1 MKRAIIW
8 TASIIGLV
16 TVSVLIYRKVNKPKN
31 NIQIMGVLAELKD
44 SPLTLSKDPK
54 KYEIFTLE
62 ELAQLKDAIKWNN
75 ENTKRLGYLIYTQ
88 SPQDQLLIKFTD
100 RINTQK

>member
-1 MKRAIIW
+1 MKRAVIW
-8 TASIIGLV
+8 TASVIGLV
-16 TVSVLIYRKVNKPKN
+16 TASILIYRRVNKPKN
-31 NIQIMGVLAELKD
+31 NIQILGVIAELKD
-44 SPLTLSKDPK
+44 SALTLPKDAK

-62 ELAQLKDAIKWNN
+62 ELSQLKDAIKWNN

-100 RINTQK
+100 RINSQK